1 MHLVGRTLAVAV
13 GLVLGGVL
21 IETITSSVATGPATI
36 RIIPDR
42 QTSIS
47 RIESGGA
54 VGAPVTWRS

>member
-21 IETITSSVATGPATI
+21 IETITSSAATEPATI
-36 RIIPDR
+36 RITDR

-47 RIESGGA
+47 RIVEAG
-54 VGAPVTWRS
+54 RSERR